1 MLVSKTT
8 EICEVL
14 SHSTRYYI
22 LRSLVAAGE
31 EGLSQRQLK
40 LKVALSR
47 AAIKRHVDQ
56 LEKIGIVH
64 SERQSRAII
73 YRANPV
79 MLADFFDTLKRH
91 LEPTWVPRMVNTTP
105 GDVELPS
112 LREKLDEAIPEI
124 PDKTATSDLSAHKIK
139 AVPEIQE
146 GKEPG

>member
-8 EICEVL
+8 EVCEAL

-31 EGLSQRQLK
+31 DGLSQRQLK

-64 SERQSRAII
+64 VERQSRAVI

-91 LEPTWVPRMVNTTP
+91 LEPTWVLRMVNMTP
-105 GDVELPS
+105 GDAELPS
-112 LREKLDEAIPEI
+112 LREKLDEALPEI
-124 PDKTATSDLSAHKIK
+124 PDSKNQSAHNIK